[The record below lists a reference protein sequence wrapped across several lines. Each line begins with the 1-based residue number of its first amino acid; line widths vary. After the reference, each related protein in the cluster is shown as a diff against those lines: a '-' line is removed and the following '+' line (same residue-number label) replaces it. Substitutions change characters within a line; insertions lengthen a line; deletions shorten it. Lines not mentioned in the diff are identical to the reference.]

1 MMDFELRLDKPEASK
16 SWLEALYMGVSY
28 FLGGIVPMIP
38 YFAMTKVNEALY
50 VSIGISVAIL
60 LLFGYAKAHV
70 TGLSA
75 RESAFSAVQT
85 LFIGTLA
92 AATSYGIVRGLDSRF
107 KVND

>member
-1 MMDFELRLDKPEASK
+1 MDFELRLEQPNATK
-16 SWLEALYMGVSY
+16 SWLGALYMGASY
-28 FLGGIVPMIP
+28 FMGGIVPMIP
-38 YFAMTKVNEALY
+38 YFAMAKVNDALY
-50 VSIGISVAIL
+50 VSIGISVVIL

-75 RESAFSAVQT
+75 RESAFSAAQT
-85 LFIGTLA
+85 LVIGALA